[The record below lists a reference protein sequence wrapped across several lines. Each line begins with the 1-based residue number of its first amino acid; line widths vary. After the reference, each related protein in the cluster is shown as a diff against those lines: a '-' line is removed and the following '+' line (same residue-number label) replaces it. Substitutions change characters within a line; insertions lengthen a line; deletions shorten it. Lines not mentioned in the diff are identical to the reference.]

1 MIKSGLV
8 YLTGVTKGE
17 PRLWYSSVP
26 SSKRNEGIL
35 LAERSFR
42 GGQSF
47 LFFIQNFALS
57 LLFSES
63 YDDSID
69 RGIVSGVGIMK
80 LAGTTISG
88 GPGEMERAE

>member
-63 YDDSID
+63 YDD